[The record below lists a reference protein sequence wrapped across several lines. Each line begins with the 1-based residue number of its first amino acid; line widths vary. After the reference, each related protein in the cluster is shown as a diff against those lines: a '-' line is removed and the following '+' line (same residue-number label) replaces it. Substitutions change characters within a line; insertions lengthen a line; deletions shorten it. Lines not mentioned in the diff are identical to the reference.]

1 MKSFYGQMNQGR
13 EPDRA
18 GRWTSHRQEIQHLI
32 KSSLGELGPR
42 DELIILGAGNC
53 DDFDLND
60 LANRFH
66 AVILADI
73 DYSSMQNAVKQ
84 LEPQLQQR
92 IKCLDSLDFTGLDQ
106 IDFYDRFQGLLDHQA
121 PAIQLVAFLQEI
133 AIAVVQKPILAQFTK
148 RYAAVISSAVHTQLF
163 YLHALTVFAIY
174 AKSYIKNDVKQ
185 IVDAIADLRDF
196 LLHQYNKLIFSLV
209 RPNGVV
215 IMWTD
220 IVLLDEQT
228 EFFRET
234 IYALSNEMERAQF
247 MLRLMGSYGIDS
259 AVLALQDMHDKM
271 AVDGKLLR
279 SWIWPFSAEKQ
290 FITVG
295 ISGQARAQQD

>member
-1 MKSFYGQMNQGR
+1 MKAFYGQMNQGR
-13 EPDRA
+13 EPDRT
-18 GRWTSHRQEIQHLI
+18 GRWMTHRQEIQHLI
-32 KSSLGELGPR
+32 KSSVGDPR
-42 DELIILGAGNC
+42 PKDELIILGAGNC

-60 LANRFH
+60 LASRFH

-84 LEPQLQQR
+84 LDSQLQQQV
-92 IKCLDSLDFTGLDQ
+92 KCLDSLDFTGLDQ
-106 IDFYDRFQGLLDHQA
+106 IDFYDRFQGLLDQQA
-121 PAIQLVAFLQEI
+121 SAEQLISFLQES
-133 AIAVVQKPILAQFTK
+133 AIEVAQKPILVKLTK

-174 AKSYIKNDVKQ
+174 AKSYKKNDVKQ
-185 IVDAIADLRDF
+185 IVDAIAELRDF
-196 LLHQYNKLIFSLV
+196 LLRQYNRLIFSLV

-228 EFFRET
+228 EFFKET
-234 IYALSNEMERAQF
+234 IYGLSNELERAQF
-247 MLRLMGSYGIDS
+247 MLRLMGNYGIDS

-295 ISGQARAQQD
+295 ISGRAGV

>member
-1 MKSFYGQMNQGR
+1 MQSFYEQLNQGR
-13 EPDRA
+13 EPDRLD
-18 GRWTSHRQEIQHLI
+18 RWMTHRQEIKHLI
-32 KSSLGELGPR
+32 QSSLGELRPK

-60 LANRFH
+60 LAERFH

-73 DYSSMQNAVKQ
+73 DYDSMQNAVKQ
-84 LEPQLQQR
+84 LGSQLQQR
-92 IKCLDSLDFTGLDQ
+92 IKCLDSFDFTGLDQ
-106 IDFYDRFQGLLDHQA
+106 IEFYDRFQSLLDHQA
-121 PAIQLVAFLQEI
+121 PAAELVAFFHEA
-133 AIAVVQKPILAQFTK
+133 AIEVAAKPVLAQLK
-148 RYAAVISSAVHTQLF
+148 NRYAAVISSSVHTQLF

-174 AKSYIKNDVKQ
+174 AERYAKNAVRQ
-185 IVDAIADLRDF
+185 IVDAIAVLRDF
-196 LLHQYNKLIFSLV
+196 LLRQYNDLLFSLV
-209 RPNGVV
+209 RSNGVV

-228 EFFRET
+228 QFIQET
-234 IYALSNEMERAQF
+234 MYALSNEEERAQF

-279 SWIWPFSAEKQ
+279 SWIWAFNAEKQ

-295 ISGQARAQQD
+295 ISGRAKV